1 MSICILTTCTNG
13 IHKTNEFVSKKN
25 IQKFAR
31 LISVNYL
38 IGDIVNNQFIEKKK
52 VKNIIIPEFINFD
65 KKAQEFHGISN
76 EKALTKGIKNDIVMK
91 QLKNDLQTVKHIV
104 SHSITF
110 HIKALQVE
118 CFRTA
123 TYIDFSK
130 FNLIDTMSFNHEYFN
145 PKLTQ
150 LCKNLNISE
159 SNNNLKMVK
168 KVFLKLN
175 QASEKISA

>member
-1 MSICILTTCTNG
+1 MSVCILTTCTNG
-13 IHKTNEFVSKKN
+13 IHKTSEFVSKKN

-65 KKAQEFHGISN
+65 EQAQKFHGISHS
-76 EKALTKGIKNDIVMK
+76 KALTKGQKNSIVMK
-91 QLKNDLQTVKHIV
+91 VLKDDLLSVKHIV
-104 SHSITF
+104 SHSIAF
-110 HIKALQVE
+110 HLKAIQVE

-130 FNLIDTMSFNHEYFN
+130 FNLIDTMTFNHTYTH

-150 LCKNLNISE
+150 LCNNLNVQV
-159 SNNNLKMVK
+159 SNNNLKNIK
-168 KVFLKLN
+168 KVFVKLN
-175 QASEKISA
+175 QASDKISA